1 MKEFLLQRSVVVP
14 GSLRKVFSFFADPA
28 NLEQLTPPWL
38 GFTILQASTPTTQQG
53 TTINYRLRIRG
64 IPLRWQ
70 SIISNSN
77 PPHSFV
83 DEQVRGPYRSW
94 HHTHNFVQLD
104 NGVRVE
110 DLVRYSVP
118 GGRLAH
124 WLFIRRDLERIFD
137 YRVAQLER
145 IFAGD
150 NP

>member
-1 MKEFLLQRSVVVP
+1 MDRLERVQKVARPLEE
-14 GSLRKVFSFFADPA
+14 VFSFFADPA

-70 SIISNSN
+70 SIISNWN

-118 GGRLAH
+118 GGRLVN

-137 YRVAQLER
+137 YRVEQMER

-150 NP
+150 NR